1 VEKDHR
7 EDGVSD
13 IRVDLDT
20 TYLGL
25 CLKDLT
31 FELKRIADTMELVE
45 ERLTDVLDTLPVDK
59 PAA

>member
-1 VEKDHR
+1 
-7 EDGVSD
+7 VSD

-31 FELKRIADTMELVE
+31 FELKRIADSLERTEDCLDALVNA
-45 ERLTDVLDTLPVDK
+45 LPTDK